1 MEDEKIAPKL
11 VAFTAEKTVEMLV
24 EAGAKE
30 VGTKY
35 VARVMAESTAKY
47 ATAVAAVRVASEQG
61 ADAAS
66 CIRAV
71 STAASRHVTTV
82 AASQASTQMW
92 IKVAGK
98 GVGIVATPIA
108 ECAALAFDGQE
119 HSGADYAEA
128 GVRGA
133 VSAATGVAAT
143 AATSALI
150 SSILTSVAA
159 GAAAGS
165 VVPGPGTLAGAAIGL
180 VTACAGAGVSIGANF
195 WMNKKKV
202 VKRLTHRAE
211 GDSV

>member
-1 MEDEKIAPKL
+1 MEAEKITPKL
-11 VAFTAEKTVEMLV
+11 VAVSTAKTVKMLV

-30 VGTKY
+30 VGAKH
-35 VARVMAESTAKY
+35 VARVTAESTAKY
-47 ATAVAAVRVASEQG
+47 AAAVAAVKMATQQG
-61 ADAAS
+61 ADAVS
-66 CIRAV
+66 GIHAV
-71 STAASRHVTTV
+71 SAAASRHVTTV
-82 AASQASTQMW
+82 AASQASAQMW

-150 SSILTSVAA
+150 SSILTSMAA

-165 VVPGPGTLAGAAIGL
+165 VVPGPGTLAGATIGL
-180 VTACAGAGVSIGANF
+180 VTACAGAGVSIGANS

-202 VKRLTHRAE
+202 VKRLTHRPESRPA
-211 GDSV
+211 